1 MNNQIIN
8 EYIKAVKD
16 GNVDEVVRLTDRG
29 RNKELLD
36 AIPNDTEDRN
46 TLPALFVAI
55 QNDNTEMLEK
65 LLMMGADTEIGEAA
79 ELYDPET
86 RQLYEDITPIY
97 YAIHKGSPEAV
108 RMLIASGANL
118 NHYTS
123 NSGTDAP
130 NWEHPLAYAVQM
142 AGEEPETMLAII
154 DLILS
159 SGENID
165 QLEVTA
171 DFPILN
177 KSVDLHAFAIT
188 KLLIDKYQHADTDEI
203 IYRDEY
209 GVTDDVPNLLMRAI
223 RETESPDEI
232 VNFLLENGAD
242 PNNNIGYPYG
252 YHQILDPEF
261 ARAIEST
268 EYQVYFDFTKE
279 RLEEYLR
286 EVMVG
291 RVAELDNRMQTALDF
306 AMRNDA
312 SPEMINALR
321 AHGGETTWD
330 ILRNRGIDFDSD
342 YDPNNDSWASSE
354 GEGYAEIDTE
364 NSEIRSKLLDIPVMT
379 KEQYQQC
386 RVAMN
391 TQDNEPLHDFLTGE
405 ELYPEDVVI
414 LPTETS
420 NVTCMDRDSFVD
432 YMVHQSKNYDPLL
445 HPYTREDM
453 NNLPGFV
460 FDEWWAENYPLGT
473 THYKEAL
480 KKVRLATNGGARRA
494 TNTKTQTKRK
504 RLRTKRLG
512 AKRRSKTRNMRN
524 MRNMRKRR
532 FGRTRKRPARS
543 TKKQRG
549 GDPDDSDDD
558 SDIALGKAAEEFV
571 KAAKAG
577 DVGKVRELIA
587 AGGAVNNTDDGYSP
601 LYAASYE
608 GHVEVV
614 RELLKAGAAVDQT
627 NEDVFRYTPLLIA
640 SEEGHVEVVRELLK
654 AGARI
659 DQRNSFVTRKTSLMH
674 AADRDHMDVVRV
686 LINAGALELRPSDT
700 IGVVGNAVEENDKD
714 IIKMVVRRL
723 VETPGLLE
731 RVPHKIEIQ
740 DMLFSLAEKPGN
752 EDLFDFLTRMGLKN
766 KSMRKQSAVSME
778 RNMVQEVGDHGKIP
792 RKVQRTDISKFLG
805 GRRKTKRNPKTM
817 RTGAKTKRKT
827 KRKR

>member
-8 EYIKAVKD
+8 EYIKAVND
-16 GNVDEVVRLTDRG
+16 GNVDEVIRMTDRG
-29 RNKELLD
+29 RNKRLLD
-36 AIPNDTEDRN
+36 AIPKDAEGRN

-65 LLMMGADTEIGEAA
+65 LLMMGADTEIGEEA
-79 ELYDPET
+79 EIYDPET

-123 NSGTDAP
+123 NSGTDVL

-142 AGEEPETMLAII
+142 AGEDPETMLAII

-165 QLEVTA
+165 QLEVTLN
-171 DFPILN
+171 FPILN

-209 GVTDDVPNLLMRAI
+209 DVADDDDVAVDDDVPNLLMRAI

-242 PNNNIGYPYG
+242 PNNNIGFPYG
-252 YHQILDPEF
+252 YHQTLDPEF
-261 ARAIEST
+261 ARSIEGT
-268 EYQVYFDFTKE
+268 EYQEYFDFTKNS
-279 RLEEYLR
+279 LEEYLR
-286 EVMVG
+286 DVMVG
-291 RVAELDNRMQTALDF
+291 RVAELDIHMQTALDF

-321 AHGGETTWD
+321 THGGETTWD

-494 TNTKTQTKRK
+494 TKTK
-504 RLRTKRLG
+504 RLR
-512 AKRRSKTRNMRN
+512 AKRR
-524 MRNMRKRR
+524 
-532 FGRTRKRPARS
+532 
-543 TKKQRG
+543 KK
-549 GDPDDSDDD
+549 
-558 SDIALGKAAEEFV
+558 
-571 KAAKAG
+571 
-577 DVGKVRELIA
+577 
-587 AGGAVNNTDDGYSP
+587 
-601 LYAASYE
+601 
-608 GHVEVV
+608 
-614 RELLKAGAAVDQT
+614 
-627 NEDVFRYTPLLIA
+627 
-640 SEEGHVEVVRELLK
+640 
-654 AGARI
+654 
-659 DQRNSFVTRKTSLMH
+659 TRKTNTMTK
-674 AADRDHMDVVRV
+674 
-686 LINAGALELRPSDT
+686 G
-700 IGVVGNAVEENDKD
+700 
-714 IIKMVVRRL
+714 KM
-723 VETPGLLE
+723 
-731 RVPHKIEIQ
+731 K
-740 DMLFSLAEKPGN
+740 
-752 EDLFDFLTRMGLKN
+752 
-766 KSMRKQSAVSME
+766 
-778 RNMVQEVGDHGKIP
+778 
-792 RKVQRTDISKFLG
+792 
-805 GRRKTKRNPKTM
+805 
-817 RTGAKTKRKT
+817 RTGTRTMTKRKT
-827 KRKR
+827 IRMGTKTRRMGTKRKTRGKR

>member
-1 MNNQIIN
+1 MDSQKRIHFIQV
-8 EYIKAVKD
+8 VKD

-29 RNKELLD
+29 RNKDLLD
-36 AIPNDTEDRN
+36 AIPYDAEDRN

-65 LLMMGADTEIGEAA
+65 LLMMGADTEIGASA

-86 RQLYEDITPIY
+86 RQLYNDVTPIY

-108 RMLIASGANL
+108 RMLIASGADL
-118 NHYTS
+118 NHYTG
-123 NSGTDAP
+123 NSGTDEP

-142 AGEEPETMLAII
+142 AGEDPETMLAII

-165 QLEVTA
+165 QLEVTLNC
-171 DFPILN
+171 PILN
-177 KSVDLHAFAIT
+177 RSVDLHAFAIT

-209 GVTDDVPNLLMRAI
+209 GDTEDVPNLLMRAI

-242 PNNNIGYPYG
+242 PNNNIGFPYG
-252 YHQILDPEF
+252 YHQTLDPEF
-261 ARAIEST
+261 ARSIEGT
-268 EYQVYFDFTKE
+268 EYQEYFDFTKNS
-279 RLEEYLR
+279 LEEYLR
-286 EVMVG
+286 ELMAG

-494 TNTKTQTKRK
+494 TKTK
-504 RLRTKRLG
+504 RLR
-512 AKRRSKTRNMRN
+512 AKRR
-524 MRNMRKRR
+524 
-532 FGRTRKRPARS
+532 
-543 TKKQRG
+543 KK
-549 GDPDDSDDD
+549 
-558 SDIALGKAAEEFV
+558 
-571 KAAKAG
+571 
-577 DVGKVRELIA
+577 
-587 AGGAVNNTDDGYSP
+587 
-601 LYAASYE
+601 
-608 GHVEVV
+608 
-614 RELLKAGAAVDQT
+614 
-627 NEDVFRYTPLLIA
+627 
-640 SEEGHVEVVRELLK
+640 
-654 AGARI
+654 
-659 DQRNSFVTRKTSLMH
+659 TRKTNTMTK
-674 AADRDHMDVVRV
+674 
-686 LINAGALELRPSDT
+686 G
-700 IGVVGNAVEENDKD
+700 
-714 IIKMVVRRL
+714 KM
-723 VETPGLLE
+723 
-731 RVPHKIEIQ
+731 K
-740 DMLFSLAEKPGN
+740 
-752 EDLFDFLTRMGLKN
+752 
-766 KSMRKQSAVSME
+766 
-778 RNMVQEVGDHGKIP
+778 
-792 RKVQRTDISKFLG
+792 
-805 GRRKTKRNPKTM
+805 
-817 RTGAKTKRKT
+817 RTGTRTMTKRKT
-827 KRKR
+827 IRMGTKTRRMGTKRKTRGKR

>member
-8 EYIKAVKD
+8 DYIKAVAD
-16 GNVDEVVRLTDRG
+16 GSVDEVMRMTDRG
-29 RNKELLD
+29 RNKRLLD
-36 AIPNDTEDRN
+36 AIPKDAEGRN

-65 LLMMGADTEIGEAA
+65 LLMMGADTEIGEEA

-142 AGEEPETMLAII
+142 AGEEPETMLAIV

-203 IYRDEY
+203 IYRDDD
-209 GVTDDVPNLLMRAI
+209 GDDDDDDVPNLLMRAI

-242 PNNNIGYPYG
+242 PNNNIRFPYG

-261 ARAIEST
+261 ERSIEST
-268 EYQVYFDFTKE
+268 QYQAYFDFTKE

-286 EVMVG
+286 ELMVG

-312 SPEMINALR
+312 SPEMINAIR
-321 AHGGETTWD
+321 THGGETTWD
-330 ILRNRGIDFDSD
+330 ILRDRGIDFDDD

-420 NVTCMDRDSFVD
+420 NVTCMGRDSFVD

-453 NNLPGFV
+453 NNLPGVV

-494 TNTKTQTKRK
+494 TKTK
-504 RLRTKRLG
+504 RLRTKR
-512 AKRRSKTRNMRN
+512 
-524 MRNMRKRR
+524 RK
-532 FGRTRKRPARS
+532 K
-543 TKKQRG
+543 
-549 GDPDDSDDD
+549 
-558 SDIALGKAAEEFV
+558 
-571 KAAKAG
+571 
-577 DVGKVRELIA
+577 
-587 AGGAVNNTDDGYSP
+587 
-601 LYAASYE
+601 
-608 GHVEVV
+608 
-614 RELLKAGAAVDQT
+614 
-627 NEDVFRYTPLLIA
+627 
-640 SEEGHVEVVRELLK
+640 
-654 AGARI
+654 
-659 DQRNSFVTRKTSLMH
+659 TRKTNTM
-674 AADRDHMDVVRV
+674 
-686 LINAGALELRPSDT
+686 T
-700 IGVVGNAVEENDKD
+700 KGN
-714 IIKMVVRRL
+714 
-723 VETPGLLE
+723 
-731 RVPHKIEIQ
+731 
-740 DMLFSLAEKPGN
+740 
-752 EDLFDFLTRMGLKN
+752 
-766 KSMRKQSAVSME
+766 
-778 RNMVQEVGDHGKIP
+778 
-792 RKVQRTDISKFLG
+792 
-805 GRRKTKRNPKTM
+805 TKRTGT
-817 RTGAKTKRKT
+817 RTRTKRKT
-827 KRKR
+827 IRMGTKTRRMGTKRKTRGKR

>member
-8 EYIKAVKD
+8 EYIKALND
-16 GNVDEVVRLTDRG
+16 GNVDEVIRMTDRG
-29 RNKELLD
+29 RNKHLLD
-36 AIPNDTEDRN
+36 AIPKDAEGRN

-65 LLMMGADTEIGEAA
+65 LLMMGADTEVAEAA

-123 NSGTDAP
+123 NSGTDEP

-165 QLEVTA
+165 ELEVTLNC
-171 DFPILN
+171 PILN

-209 GVTDDVPNLLMRAI
+209 YGDDDDDDDDVPNLLMRAI

-242 PNNNIGYPYG
+242 PNNNIRFPYG

-261 ARAIEST
+261 ARSIEST

-291 RVAELDNRMQTALDF
+291 HVAELDNRMQTALDF

-321 AHGGETTWD
+321 THGGKTTSD
-330 ILRNRGIDFDSD
+330 ILRDHGIDFDVD

-494 TNTKTQTKRK
+494 TKTK
-504 RLRTKRLG
+504 RLRTKR
-512 AKRRSKTRNMRN
+512 
-524 MRNMRKRR
+524 RK
-532 FGRTRKRPARS
+532 
-543 TKKQRG
+543 
-549 GDPDDSDDD
+549 
-558 SDIALGKAAEEFV
+558 
-571 KAAKAG
+571 
-577 DVGKVRELIA
+577 
-587 AGGAVNNTDDGYSP
+587 N
-601 LYAASYE
+601 
-608 GHVEVV
+608 
-614 RELLKAGAAVDQT
+614 
-627 NEDVFRYTPLLIA
+627 
-640 SEEGHVEVVRELLK
+640 
-654 AGARI
+654 
-659 DQRNSFVTRKTSLMH
+659 TRKT
-674 AADRDHMDVVRV
+674 
-686 LINAGALELRPSDT
+686 NT
-700 IGVVGNAVEENDKD
+700 ITKG
-714 IIKMVVRRL
+714 
-723 VETPGLLE
+723 
-731 RVPHKIEIQ
+731 
-740 DMLFSLAEKPGN
+740 
-752 EDLFDFLTRMGLKN
+752 
-766 KSMRKQSAVSME
+766 
-778 RNMVQEVGDHGKIP
+778 
-792 RKVQRTDISKFLG
+792 
-805 GRRKTKRNPKTM
+805 KTKR
-817 RTGAKTKRKT
+817 TGTRTKRKT
-827 KRKR
+827 RRMGTKRKTRGKR

>member
-8 EYIKAVKD
+8 EYIKAVND
-16 GNVDEVVRLTDRG
+16 GNVDEVIRMTDRG
-29 RNKELLD
+29 RNKRLLD
-36 AIPNDTEDRN
+36 AIPKDAEGRN

-65 LLMMGADTEIGEAA
+65 LLMMGADTEIGEEA
-79 ELYDPET
+79 EIYDPET

-123 NSGTDAP
+123 NSGTDVL

-165 QLEVTA
+165 QLEVTLNC
-171 DFPILN
+171 PILN
-177 KSVDLHAFAIT
+177 RSVDLHAFAIT

-209 GVTDDVPNLLMRAI
+209 DVADDDDVAVDDDVPNLLMRAI

-242 PNNNIGYPYG
+242 PNNNIRFPYG

-261 ARAIEST
+261 ARSIEST

-286 EVMVG
+286 ELMVG
-291 RVAELDNRMQTALDF
+291 RTAELDNRMQTALDF

-312 SPEMINALR
+312 SPEMINAIR
-321 AHGGETTWD
+321 THGGKTTWE
-330 ILRNRGIDFDSD
+330 ILRDRGIDFDFD

-494 TNTKTQTKRK
+494 TKTK
-504 RLRTKRLG
+504 RLRTKR
-512 AKRRSKTRNMRN
+512 
-524 MRNMRKRR
+524 RK
-532 FGRTRKRPARS
+532 
-543 TKKQRG
+543 
-549 GDPDDSDDD
+549 
-558 SDIALGKAAEEFV
+558 
-571 KAAKAG
+571 
-577 DVGKVRELIA
+577 
-587 AGGAVNNTDDGYSP
+587 N
-601 LYAASYE
+601 
-608 GHVEVV
+608 
-614 RELLKAGAAVDQT
+614 
-627 NEDVFRYTPLLIA
+627 
-640 SEEGHVEVVRELLK
+640 
-654 AGARI
+654 
-659 DQRNSFVTRKTSLMH
+659 TRKT
-674 AADRDHMDVVRV
+674 
-686 LINAGALELRPSDT
+686 NT
-700 IGVVGNAVEENDKD
+700 ITKG
-714 IIKMVVRRL
+714 
-723 VETPGLLE
+723 
-731 RVPHKIEIQ
+731 
-740 DMLFSLAEKPGN
+740 
-752 EDLFDFLTRMGLKN
+752 
-766 KSMRKQSAVSME
+766 
-778 RNMVQEVGDHGKIP
+778 
-792 RKVQRTDISKFLG
+792 
-805 GRRKTKRNPKTM
+805 KTKR
-817 RTGAKTKRKT
+817 TGTRTKRKT
-827 KRKR
+827 RRMGTKRKTRGKR

>member
-8 EYIKAVKD
+8 EYIKAVND
-16 GNVDEVVRLTDRG
+16 GNVDEVIRMTDRG
-29 RNKELLD
+29 RNKRLLD
-36 AIPNDTEDRN
+36 AIPKDAEGRN

-65 LLMMGADTEIGEAA
+65 LLMMGADTEIGEEA
-79 ELYDPET
+79 EIYDPET

-123 NSGTDAP
+123 NSGTDVL

-171 DFPILN
+171 NFPILN

-209 GVTDDVPNLLMRAI
+209 DVADDDDVAVDDDVPNLLMRAI

-242 PNNNIGYPYG
+242 PNNNIRFPYG
-252 YHQILDPEF
+252 YHQTLDPEF
-261 ARAIEST
+261 ARSIEST

-286 EVMVG
+286 ELMVG
-291 RVAELDNRMQTALDF
+291 RTAELDNRMQTALDF

-312 SPEMINALR
+312 SPEMINAIR
-321 AHGGETTWD
+321 THGGKTTWE
-330 ILRNRGIDFDSD
+330 ILRDRGIDFDFD

-494 TNTKTQTKRK
+494 TKTK
-504 RLRTKRLG
+504 RLRTKR
-512 AKRRSKTRNMRN
+512 
-524 MRNMRKRR
+524 RK
-532 FGRTRKRPARS
+532 
-543 TKKQRG
+543 
-549 GDPDDSDDD
+549 
-558 SDIALGKAAEEFV
+558 
-571 KAAKAG
+571 
-577 DVGKVRELIA
+577 
-587 AGGAVNNTDDGYSP
+587 N
-601 LYAASYE
+601 
-608 GHVEVV
+608 
-614 RELLKAGAAVDQT
+614 
-627 NEDVFRYTPLLIA
+627 
-640 SEEGHVEVVRELLK
+640 
-654 AGARI
+654 
-659 DQRNSFVTRKTSLMH
+659 TRKT
-674 AADRDHMDVVRV
+674 
-686 LINAGALELRPSDT
+686 NT
-700 IGVVGNAVEENDKD
+700 ITKG
-714 IIKMVVRRL
+714 
-723 VETPGLLE
+723 
-731 RVPHKIEIQ
+731 
-740 DMLFSLAEKPGN
+740 
-752 EDLFDFLTRMGLKN
+752 
-766 KSMRKQSAVSME
+766 
-778 RNMVQEVGDHGKIP
+778 
-792 RKVQRTDISKFLG
+792 
-805 GRRKTKRNPKTM
+805 KTKR
-817 RTGAKTKRKT
+817 TGTRTKRKT
-827 KRKR
+827 RRMGTKRKTRGKR